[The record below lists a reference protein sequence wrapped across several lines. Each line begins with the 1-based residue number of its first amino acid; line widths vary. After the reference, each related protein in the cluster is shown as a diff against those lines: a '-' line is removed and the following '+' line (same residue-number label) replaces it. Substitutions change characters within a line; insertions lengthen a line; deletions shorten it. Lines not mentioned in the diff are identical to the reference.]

1 MKMIKMK
8 RFRAFCTLTLI
19 SIFSSCSTGGSLS
32 STDLT
37 NNADGKSEIN
47 WRCFKIGDDDLC
59 TPSTWLPIRQK
70 EYYYMSNLEY
80 AKNKTSF
87 VILRYTVNE
96 IKITPI
102 IYLKESYSQML
113 KDSVENFTGYTVKR
127 LVFQDQDVYYSEFFS
142 ERSKVKYLTYS
153 MMFEKDNYLYDF
165 CLKVEKAKS
174 VKYKDLLRNI
184 LLSFKIKGEQVFH
197 AKDELEKVEL
207 IDISKL

>member
-1 MKMIKMK
+1 MNKIK
-8 RFRAFCTLTLI
+8 RFITFCALTLI
-19 SIFSSCSTGGSLS
+19 SIFSSCSTGGSPS
-32 STDLT
+32 STDLISNT
-37 NNADGKSEIN
+37 DSISEMD

-59 TPSTWLPIRQK
+59 TPSIWLPIRQK
-70 EYYYMSNLEY
+70 EYYYMSNLDD

-87 VILRYTVNE
+87 VILRYTINE
-96 IKITPI
+96 INITPI

-113 KDSVENFTGYTVKR
+113 KDSVENFTGFTVKR
-127 LVFQDQDVYYSEFFS
+127 LIFQDQDVYYSEFFS

-165 CLKVEKAKS
+165 CLKVEKVKS
-174 VKYKDLLRNI
+174 VKYKDVLRDI

-197 AKDELEKVEL
+197 AKDEIEKIEL